1 MKKAVAGSSPKGG
14 RWDAIVISVATES
27 TREFEGLTVAEAARR
42 MGLEPCEAVF
52 ELLLRTNMTVSAI
65 FFGMSEENLRRILKW
80 PFVFLGSD
88 SSSRSLTG
96 PTAEGKPHPRTFGTM
111 GRFLG
116 EYALRLK
123 LLPLPEAIARIT
135 SLPAERFHLADRGVL
150 REGAHADITLFDPR
164 AFRDVATYDAP
175 FRFSEG
181 VRHML
186 VNGTP
191 VLLDGRQ
198 TSARPGRVLRA

>member
-1 MKKAVAGSSPKGG
+1 
-14 RWDAIVISVATES
+14 VISVATES

-52 ELLLRTNMTVSAI
+52 ELLLRTKMSASAI
-65 FFGMSEENLRRILKW
+65 FFGMSEDNLRRILQW

-111 GRFLG
+111 ARFLS

-123 LLPLPEAIARIT
+123 LMPLPEAVARIT
-135 SLPAERFHLADRGVL
+135 SLPAERFGLADRGV
-150 REGAHADITLFDPR
+150 
-164 AFRDVATYDAP
+164 
-175 FRFSEG
+175 
-181 VRHML
+181 
-186 VNGTP
+186 
-191 VLLDGRQ
+191 
-198 TSARPGRVLRA
+198 